1 MSSTWSST
9 PASRSSSPSCAAAPR
24 TTRAPPSASARAARD
39 LLGAL
44 APHAAWTSSATHAV
58 LPLLA
63 TDAGIRLQIQT
74 GIDAHRARFDGAR
87 PWRGGFWSPECAHAP
102 WLDTH
107 LDEAGVHATCVD
119 LTDVFGAGAPEHL
132 RPMGSEAGVTLVPID
147 RALIELVWSP
157 RGYPAKPAYR
167 AYTARTERDHH
178 PWAVDGAPYD
188 RERAAAQVAADA
200 ADFVGRARERLKDGG
215 LAVCAIDT
223 ELLGH
228 WWFEGPAWLASV
240 VREGAAQGLK
250 LSALDDALER
260 HGRAEPRDLP
270 VTTWGTPRDL
280 STWSGPAVADLAF
293 AARDAELAA
302 LAAPG
307 EALGDAAVRELLAIQ
322 SSDWAFVVAK
332 DLAPPYGHE
341 RAATHR
347 AALDIALSRVGSS
360 PPPRNLAVHAT
371 AAPLLTP

>member
-1 MSSTWSST
+1 M
-9 PASRSSSPSCAAAPR
+9 
-24 TTRAPPSASARAARD
+24 
-39 LLGAL
+39 
-44 APHAAWTSSATHAV
+44 
-58 LPLLA
+58 
-63 TDAGIRLQIQT
+63 
-74 GIDAHRARFDGAR
+74 
-87 PWRGGFWSPECAHAP
+87 
-102 WLDTH
+102 
-107 LDEAGVHATCVD
+107 
-119 LTDVFGAGAPEHL
+119 
-132 RPMGSEAGVTLVPID
+132 PID
-147 RALIELVWSP
+147 RALIELVWSA
-157 RGYPAKPAYR
+157 RGYPSKPAYR

-228 WWFEGPAWLASV
+228 WWFEGPAWLAAV
-240 VREGAAQGLK
+240 VREAAAQGLT
-250 LSALDDALER
+250 LTALDDALER
-260 HGRAEPRDLP
+260 HEPAEPRALP

-302 LAAPG
+302 LAVPG
-307 EALGDAAVRELLAIQ
+307 EALGDAAARELLAIQ
-322 SSDWAFVVAK
+322 SSDWAFVVSK
-332 DLAPPYGHE
+332 DLAPPYGRE
-341 RAATHR
+341 RAAAHR
-347 AALDIALSRVGSS
+347 TALDRALSRVGSS